1 MKAKAAFKGEP
12 IPSDKSI
19 WKKFVIFSACL
30 TLYLLFVNLFNS
42 TINVPFIPQ
51 YHICMRFNIEEA
63 HLENWHNY
71 GKLLIMIPLIL
82 VLCTNIY
89 FDFDDI
95 PKPPHLLS
103 INNSQNSPP
112 IFDES
117 PLKTSIFSVLCFAI
131 MVSMI
136 MFSGS
141 IDAGFKNSFWIH
153 SVIGL
158 IKGPLI
164 AMWTHHRLKQ
174 KSLKKEQQKMD
185 VVELTLSAQ
194 AENSQLE
201 NDVLN
206 DIQNMNDEFFHKKFL
221 ILFLA
226 F

>member
-1 MKAKAAFKGEP
+1 
-12 IPSDKSI
+12 
-19 WKKFVIFSACL
+19 
-30 TLYLLFVNLFNS
+30 
-42 TINVPFIPQ
+42 
-51 YHICMRFNIEEA
+51 MRFNIEEA

-71 GKLLIMIPLIL
+71 GTLLIMIPLIL

-103 INNSQNSPP
+103 INNSQNSHP
-112 IFDES
+112 IFDEI

-131 MVSMI
+131 MVSMLSMI

-164 AMWTHHRLKQ
+164 AIWTHHRLKQ

-206 DIQNMNDEFFHKKFL
+206 DIQNMNDEFFTKSF
-221 ILFLA
+221 
-226 F
+226 

>member
-1 MKAKAAFKGEP
+1 M
-12 IPSDKSI
+12 
-19 WKKFVIFSACL
+19 
-30 TLYLLFVNLFNS
+30 
-42 TINVPFIPQ
+42 
-51 YHICMRFNIEEA
+51 CMRFNIEEA

-103 INNSQNSPP
+103 INNSQNSHP
-112 IFDES
+112 IFDEI

-131 MVSMI
+131 MVSMLSMI

-164 AMWTHHRLKQ
+164 AIWTHHRLKQ

-185 VVELTLSAQ
+185 VEAE

-201 NDVLN
+201 NDVLD
-206 DIQNMNDEFFHKKFL
+206 DIQNMNVL
-221 ILFLA
+221 
-226 F
+226 

>member
-1 MKAKAAFKGEP
+1 
-12 IPSDKSI
+12 
-19 WKKFVIFSACL
+19 
-30 TLYLLFVNLFNS
+30 
-42 TINVPFIPQ
+42 
-51 YHICMRFNIEEA
+51 MRF
-63 HLENWHNY
+63 NY
-71 GKLLIMIPLIL
+71 GKLLFLIPMIL
-82 VLCTNIY
+82 VICTNIY

-103 INNSQNSPP
+103 INNSQNSHP
-112 IFDES
+112 IFDEI

-164 AMWTHHRLKQ
+164 AIWTHHRLKQ

-185 VVELTLSAQ
+185 VELTLSAQ

-201 NDVLN
+201 NDVLD
-206 DIQNMNDEFFHKKFL
+206 DIQNMNVL
-221 ILFLA
+221 
-226 F
+226 

>member
-1 MKAKAAFKGEP
+1 MKVKAVFMGEP

-19 WKKFVIFSACL
+19 LKKFVIISACL
-30 TLYLLFVNLFNS
+30 ALYIFFVNLFNS
-42 TINVPFIPQ
+42 TFKVPFFPLFAK
-51 YHICMRFNIEEA
+51 CMRVNHEEA
-63 HLENWHNY
+63 NQNWQNY
-71 GKLLIMIPLIL
+71 KLLLIIPFTFIIG
-82 VLCTNIY
+82 TNIY

-117 PLKTSIFSVLCFAI
+117 PLKTSIFSVTYFAI
-131 MVSMI
+131 LVSAV

-141 IDAGFKNSFWIH
+141 TDAGFKNAFWIH
-153 SVIGL
+153 YYVIGL

-185 VVELTLSAQ
+185 VELTLSAQ

-201 NDVLN
+201 SDVLN
-206 DIQNMNDEFFHKKFL
+206 DIQNMNVL
-221 ILFLA
+221 
-226 F
+226 